1 MPRKYKKKQT
11 RQIKKRK
18 QKRKTH
24 KKKHNNR
31 RKRLMKGGGVTGNF
45 FRFLADA
52 YETDDRK
59 RKLELDE
66 DYIKYKKMQMEKN
79 IEEGEANEKL
89 YQDEIKENEEEARR
103 ENSEIAIIDAEDSVE
118 NEEEDDS
125 YNVLQENKKTQK
137 TQKT

>member
-1 MPRKYKKKQT
+1 
-11 RQIKKRK
+11 
-18 QKRKTH
+18 
-24 KKKHNNR
+24 
-31 RKRLMKGGGVTGNF
+31 MKGGGVTGNF

-125 YNVLQENKKTQK
+125 YNVLQEKQENIEENTTQENTENT
-137 TQKT
+137 TQETTENTQESTQEPATQEG